1 MKAASPHEIIQTKRK
16 AFLEERSCNKGSY
29 IGRFGN
35 EYPIKGKYKLLR
47 QIISRIINKL
57 MLHIACFFGVLG

>member
-1 MKAASPHEIIQTKRK
+1 MKAASSHGIMQTKRK
-16 AFLEERSCNKGSY
+16 TSLEERSCDKGSY

-47 QIISRIINKL
+47 QIISRINKL
-57 MLHIACFFGVLG
+57 MLHIACFFGVLV